1 MVTRNSKQRQPAAAF
16 ITNTNATP
24 ETLHEWLT
32 RSKGVGRN
40 KRPSRLIHL
49 MDSVDYGLGSV
60 IEIENGGVRVQTRGM
75 ETVTVLH
82 RDLGKLLKVLGED
95 GSL

>member
-1 MVTRNSKQRQPAAAF
+1 
-16 ITNTNATP
+16 
-24 ETLHEWLT
+24 
-32 RSKGVGRN
+32 
-40 KRPSRLIHL
+40 